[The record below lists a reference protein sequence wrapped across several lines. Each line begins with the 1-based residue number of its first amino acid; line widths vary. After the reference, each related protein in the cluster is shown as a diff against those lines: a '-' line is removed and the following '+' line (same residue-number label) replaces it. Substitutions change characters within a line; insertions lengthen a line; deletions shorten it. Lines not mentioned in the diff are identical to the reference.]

1 MTSAT
6 AGTAAERQGR
16 LWGARPAEWAEHEE
30 MEPGRFAAALDGV
43 AIPPGAPV
51 LEVGCGSGV
60 LLELLA
66 ARGHR
71 VTGLDAAVPLAE
83 LARARV
89 PGADV
94 RVGDLEALPFADD
107 SFAAVIGLNVF
118 FFAADMVRAL
128 REAGRVAYPGAPIL
142 IGVWGRPERCE
153 ILPLL
158 GAVRALDGPPAGPP
172 PASLAT
178 PGVLEGI
185 AAAAGL
191 GPERA
196 FAVDQ
201 TLVYPDTATAV
212 RRLAAAGGM
221 VEIAERHGEGAVA
234 DALRAAVAPFRGA
247 DGSVRLTNEWHH
259 LVARAP

>member
-1 MTSAT
+1 MVHSLDRRTDGMTSAT

-60 LLELLA
+60 LLE
-66 ARGHR
+66 
-71 VTGLDAAVPLAE
+71 
-83 LARARV
+83 
-89 PGADV
+89 
-94 RVGDLEALPFADD
+94 
-107 SFAAVIGLNVF
+107 
-118 FFAADMVRAL
+118 
-128 REAGRVAYPGAPIL
+128 AGGGAYPGAPVL

-158 GAVRALDGPPAGPP
+158 AAVRALDGPPAGPP

-247 DGSVRLTNEWHH
+247 DGSV
-259 LVARAP
+259 